1 MPIRPASEPLEGRDE
16 NSLTCQEAIIGKP
29 QKGRTAEE
37 PGNAGGGECLRRRRA
52 KADLACCKVKYPEV
66 WQRIA
71 QAAQSPGADLR
82 L

>member
-1 MPIRPASEPLEGRDE
+1 MPLRLASEPLEGRGE

-29 QKGRTAEE
+29 QKGRRTEE
-37 PGNAGGGECLRRRRA
+37 SGSVGGGEGLRRRRA
-52 KADLACCKVKYPEV
+52 KADLACCKVKYLEA

>member
-1 MPIRPASEPLEGRDE
+1 MPLRLASEPLEGRGE

-29 QKGRTAEE
+29 QKGRMAEE
-37 PGNAGGGECLRRRRA
+37 PGCAGRGGDLRRRRA
-52 KADLACCKVKYPEV
+52 KADLACCKVKYPEA